1 MCLVLVSFLGP
12 AGDPNMVK
20 EHLPSMSLWVTPA
33 SPKQRCMFKSF
44 SSSGGKGGVLKG
56 LGKKGGARKKGEEWA
71 IGEGSERET
80 PHQPLPQELKRCIS
94 SRKQW

>member
-12 AGDPNMVK
+12 AGDPKMVK

-33 SPKQRCMFKSF
+33 SPRDVCAKASPAVV
-44 SSSGGKGGVLKG
+44 GKGGDAEGTWKERR
-56 LGKKGGARKKGEEWA
+56 KEGAME
-71 IGEGSERET
+71 EGSERET

-94 SRKQW
+94 SGKQW